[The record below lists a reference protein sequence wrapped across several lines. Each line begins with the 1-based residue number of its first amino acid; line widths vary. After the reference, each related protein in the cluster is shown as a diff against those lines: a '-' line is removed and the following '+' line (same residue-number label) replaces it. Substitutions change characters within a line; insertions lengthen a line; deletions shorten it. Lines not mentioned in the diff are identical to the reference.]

1 MLGGGV
7 QVFSTRGSA
16 DSVRYGMGPVM
27 GSANG
32 RPDTAGLVAELD
44 YLPVENV
51 KLALRRTA
59 YRKFN
64 GGTTDYDGFGRNAS
78 DNNNWFL
85 MGWFMF

>member
-1 MLGGGV
+1 M
-7 QVFSTRGSA
+7 
-16 DSVRYGMGPVM
+16 RYGMGPVM

-32 RPDTAGLVAELD
+32 RLDTAGWVAELN

-64 GGTTDYDGFGRNAS
+64 GGTTDYDGFGRNAA

>member
-1 MLGGGV
+1 
-7 QVFSTRGSA
+7 
-16 DSVRYGMGPVM
+16 
-27 GSANG
+27 
-32 RPDTAGLVAELD
+32 LD